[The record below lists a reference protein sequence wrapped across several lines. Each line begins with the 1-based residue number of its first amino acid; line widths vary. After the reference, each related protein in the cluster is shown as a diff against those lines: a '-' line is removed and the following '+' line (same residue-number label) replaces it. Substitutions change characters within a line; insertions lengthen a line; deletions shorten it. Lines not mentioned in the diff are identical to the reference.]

1 MKEGGTL
8 IERHAGERRR
18 MRERE
23 RASGRQRRRRGTGY
37 FEPLCVKG
45 DAAGRRTTEGETI
58 INLSGLEQHSEEIL

>member
-8 IERHAGERRR
+8 IERHAGERWR
-18 MRERE
+18 MRE

-45 DAAGRRTTEGETI
+45 DAAGRKTTEGETI

>member
-23 RASGRQRRRRGTGY
+23 SEWKAEEEKR
-37 FEPLCVKG
+37 
-45 DAAGRRTTEGETI
+45 D
-58 INLSGLEQHSEEIL
+58 GLL

>member
-23 RASGRQRRRRGTGY
+23 SEWKAEEERGTGY

-45 DAAGRRTTEGETI
+45 DAAGRKTTEGETI
-58 INLSGLEQHSEEIL
+58 INLSALEQHSEEIL

>member
-23 RASGRQRRRRGTGY
+23 RASGRQRRSEGRVTLN
-37 FEPLCVKG
+37 LCVLKEMQREEKQ
-45 DAAGRRTTEGETI
+45 RRERR
-58 INLSGLEQHSEEIL
+58 L

>member
-23 RASGRQRRRRGTGY
+23 RASGRQRRSEGRVTLN
-37 FEPLCVKG
+37 LCVLKEMQREEEQ
-45 DAAGRRTTEGETI
+45 RRERR
-58 INLSGLEQHSEEIL
+58 L